1 MQLVEHRH
9 HRHPRKL
16 DFQNCGTMS
25 IWMLTALTWTLDNG
39 QLDSHLNA
47 ELYLSNSTD
56 CVPVVTAFRD
66 LFLRLSQGEM
76 TW

>member
-1 MQLVEHRH
+1 
-9 HRHPRKL
+9 
-16 DFQNCGTMS
+16 
-25 IWMLTALTWTLDNG
+25 MLTALTWTLDNG

-76 TW
+76 T